1 MRVQLGPP
9 RRALKALATIVAGAV
24 FSQAA
29 AVPMATPAW
38 AATNPLP
45 RAYQVDSVVEVPD
58 VVDAGWD
65 LLALSADGGTAV
77 HLAPRGDDLPV
88 LVATTLSTGAQEVV
102 GLDLDN
108 EPVPQVVD
116 AAVSADG
123 RMVAFLAA
131 GANAAELHLPADADP
146 NIRWAIFVRDRLTRA
161 TTWVRTPDLG
171 VAASLHRLNGI
182 ALSADGTRLA
192 SAISLPLPEY
202 GGVSP
207 EGVLVATLAANE
219 PPQTRVIGPGDLVA
233 PGEDPATAEPRVK
246 DVALSGDGTV
256 VAVNAAGNNDP
267 VLLRF
272 NAATGER
279 LPGDRA
285 LTLAQATAWRPNL
298 DHTGRRTAL
307 GGAAG
312 VVIADLAAG
321 PSADVTLS
329 ALRTAPF
336 VSGDLD
342 MSFVEVATEA
352 AISADGS
359 TVKFV
364 WAGALW
370 TQPAQAGTP
379 AVLASPGL
387 DGRIADPTG
396 SEVLMYPDAVV
407 SPAMSADGT
416 VLAFLSGSTAFV
428 APRTEEPPTDE
439 TQPSHLYRS
448 VPADLPGPTWPD
460 GAALTT
466 EAGTT
471 TVAVS
476 WPAASGTT
484 ASYDVTVNGEVAAT
498 VAAPAT
504 QVVLSQLTPGSTVD
518 IGVVARDANGRASA
532 ALTATV
538 TLLTDAPP
546 GDAPLAAIAGPGARV
561 HLQWDASTVSGLT
574 GYRVLRNGTTLVD
587 LAADLTSYDDTA
599 VAADTD
605 YEYSIAALRG
615 DEQLQLTRAVQVRT
629 AKLIV
634 TEAASHLP
642 QIGTTPYV
650 AVGRDVTLA
659 ILGSPGFTGTAELTV
674 RTANEASTMVHVEL
688 AEQQAGQY
696 TGAWTIAEGTVEIV
710 AGTLRLADGAGGSE
724 DRPIAGLPARV
735 GGLLRGHV
743 DAPEGDADGVRVQLW
758 SDSTNMG
765 GLRQLTG
772 DADIE
777 IPVLPATDYL
787 LTSVRSDGKP
797 ATEPRT
803 VAVGQGEI
811 VTVDLAPSLPASVT
825 VTVVDAEGRFVP
837 NARLTVTGD
846 GTPQAT
852 VTDINGRASITGLDA
867 GSTTTVTTDL
877 PAAFLVS
884 RGILSQ
890 PTATVRLRPGD
901 NTVQLS
907 AVALPKVRLSGVTRT
922 EGGDPVRADIDVIQD
937 LHGMS
942 VNFRTRSAADGTWET
957 EVYAGLD
964 TPTRIQARGIVG
976 GSAEAELTVG
986 DAAPEAVLL
995 DLPKVL
1001 NRFRVTPTVRVKM
1014 LDAELTELPLD
1025 WRNAVHFGARLSWPG
1040 GESAVDEHVSVRAT
1054 EGTTLRLCVDGK
1066 ESGLPAGCTE
1076 AVLGTDTEVPMA
1088 VTLVEQARFTAHI
1101 VDASG
1106 VPVSGSMTV
1115 SVNDLE
1121 GKPQRKTTM
1130 NGPDVSISV
1139 PTAGKYILV
1148 IGTGT
1153 GSVQRVVEAT
1163 AGHITTLG
1171 TLTLTK
1177 SSIVDGSKSGITAV
1191 TDSVLPGGLAQ
1202 LRAEIHYRE
1211 PNVAGTARLTLPAGV
1226 TVPEDGVLLDGEV
1239 VPFTI
1244 EAGPANV
1251 LVVALPTT
1259 QARTLQVFARAPET
1273 AGAQLPFSLSVT
1285 AGSASELVGTA
1296 TVLCGYISLTA
1307 STASNTGRVPV
1318 SGRAPAGA
1326 TVVVRERGVEVARAV
1341 AGPGG
1346 LWQALI
1352 DLGTDGD
1359 EARHHLLQ
1367 AEAEVSG
1374 VLLQSTSVDVV
1385 VDPHAAV
1392 LLTVTMSQQGGRH
1405 VTFAATDGVA
1415 RFPFTFVPNTP
1426 LVVTARFSGPVTDV
1440 RAQVADR
1447 IGTMQPVPGQP
1458 DTWQTTLALGFDDLG
1473 DLSVTF
1479 TPVVERP
1486 ILPVPPMPTESL
1498 VDPDDV
1504 TLQEPEIDGASVSQT
1519 FTAPV
1524 PALGPQA
1531 RVTGQ
1536 LVVTKLDDYRPSA
1549 ADLARAKASG
1559 VYAYEVDLS
1568 ATPRDQVRRTGNL
1581 TVAASAVVDLATL
1594 HAGPE
1599 TPLTQSLGAV
1609 GFFAGPARAVFFWS
1623 FQFVTNADSF
1633 WSAGSE
1639 FVIDGKYA
1647 AIAKLQQMALAC
1659 ADTARS
1665 NYYHG
1670 RVELL
1675 MQAAAAMDVFGPSYT
1690 MAGLLLGPE
1699 TFGLATIAIWG
1710 IGWGMGKYME
1720 YRMNSDID
1728 RIKGEMMSDPECQYH
1743 SGNPEN
1749 PEDPEDPDSSDNP
1762 GLDRKDWQDPTADPT
1777 WIYDPSGVVYEGTAD
1792 RPVTGVTATLLTAPT
1807 ADGPWTVWH
1816 AEDFGQTN
1824 PLVTDEVGHYGW
1836 DVPEGWWK
1844 VVYTKDGYLTAE
1856 SRVLRVLPPHTD
1868 VDVNLVRASLATV
1881 ERVDVDG
1888 DGLTITF
1895 DQPMRAGQVLGGLL
1909 TVTTTDG
1916 APVGGQWA
1924 AVAAQPA
1931 PAGHPYA
1938 GEPLATAFRFT
1949 GERHRGEVVVTVDPS
1964 TQDHVGRAVLDG
1976 VQQTV
1981 AVDWTGPDSVAPQ
1994 VSVTGVAPSA
2004 IYSLGAVPTA
2014 GCMTT
2019 DEGSGVA
2026 TEAQVTI
2033 TGGNAAGVG
2042 QFTATCAGAVDR
2054 AGNVAAPVSVT
2065 YTVAYVFTGFDSPV
2079 SNGGVL
2085 NKANAGQNIPIK
2097 WRLTTASGAPVTNLT
2112 TAEITVTLLDCTSGR
2127 GFDEIEEYAA
2137 SASGLQNKGDGYYQV
2152 NWKTP
2157 KTYAGSCRTLSVDLG
2172 EGPAITHTASFQFK

>member
-1 MRVQLGPP
+1 MHVRLGPP
-9 RRALKALATIVAGAV
+9 KRALKALATIVAGAV
-24 FSQAA
+24 FSQVA
-29 AVPMATPAW
+29 AVPMAPPAW
-38 AATNPLP
+38 AATDPLP
-45 RAYQVDSVVEVPD
+45 RAYEVNRVVEVPD
-58 VVDAGWD
+58 VVDAGWN

-77 HLAPRGDDLPV
+77 HLVPHGDYFPL

-102 GLDLDN
+102 GLGLDD
-108 EPVPQVVD
+108 EEVPRVVA

-123 RMVAFLAA
+123 RFVAFLAA
-131 GANAAELHLPADADP
+131 GANAAELHLPDDADP
-146 NIRWAIFVRDRLTRA
+146 YTRQAIFVRDRVTRS

-171 VAASLHRLNGI
+171 VAASLHSLDGI
-182 ALSADGTRLA
+182 ALSADGRRLA
-192 SAISLPLPEY
+192 STISLPLPRY
-202 GGVSP
+202 DGMSRP
-207 EGVLVATLAANE
+207 EGVLVATLPANE
-219 PPQTRVIGPGDLVA
+219 PPQTRVIGPEDLVA
-233 PGEDPATAEPRVK
+233 ADEDPATAEPRVK
-246 DVALSGDGTV
+246 GVALSGDGTV
-256 VAVNAAGNNDP
+256 IAINATRNYDP

-272 NAATGER
+272 DAATGGR

-285 LTLAQATAWRPNL
+285 LTSAQASVWRPNL
-298 DHTGRRTAL
+298 DHEGRKTAL

-312 VVIADLAAG
+312 VVVADLGAG
-321 PSADVTLS
+321 PAADVTLS

-359 TVKFV
+359 TVEFV

-370 TQPAQAGTP
+370 TQPAQADRP

-396 SEVLMYPDAVV
+396 REVLIYPDAVV
-407 SPAMSADGT
+407 APAMSADGT

-428 APRTEEPPTDE
+428 APRTDEPPANE
-439 TQPSHLYRS
+439 TPPSYLYRS
-448 VPADLPGPTWPD
+448 VPANLPGPTWPD

-476 WPAASGTT
+476 WPAASATT
-484 ASYDVTVNGEVAAT
+484 VSYDVTVNGEVAAT
-498 VAAPAT
+498 VSAPAT
-504 QVVLSQLTPGSTVD
+504 QVVLSELTPGSTVTV
-518 IGVVARDANGRASA
+518 GVVARDAGGRASA

-538 TLLTDAPP
+538 TLLTDLPP
-546 GDAPLAAIAGPGARV
+546 GDAPLAVIAGPGARV
-561 HLQWDASTVSGLT
+561 HLQWDASTVAGLT

-587 LAADLTSYDDTA
+587 LAAEQTSYDDTA
-599 VAADTD
+599 VAADTE
-605 YEYSIAALRG
+605 YEYTVAALRG
-615 DEQLQLTRAVQVRT
+615 DEQLQLTRTVSVQT
-629 AKLIV
+629 PKLVV
-634 TEAASHLP
+634 TEAAAHLP
-642 QIGTTPYV
+642 PIGSTPYV

-659 ILGSPGFTGTAELTV
+659 IIGSPGFMGTAELIV
-674 RTANEASTMVHVEL
+674 RTANEASTTVHVPL
-688 AEQQAGQY
+688 VEQPAGQY

-710 AGTLRLADGAGGSE
+710 AGTLRLADGVGGGE
-724 DRPIAGLPARV
+724 EHPIAGLPARV

-743 DAPEGDADGVRVQLW
+743 DAPEGEADGVRVQLW
-758 SDSTNMG
+758 SDTTKMG

-772 DADIE
+772 DADID
-777 IPVLPATDYL
+777 IPVVPATDYL
-787 LTSVRSDGKP
+787 LTSVRSDGHP

-803 VAVGQGEI
+803 LAIGQGEI

-825 VTVVDAEGRFVP
+825 VTVVDASGRVVP
-837 NARLTVTGD
+837 DAPLTVTGA
-846 GTPQAT
+846 GTPRKV
-852 VTDINGRASITGLDA
+852 VTDRNGRALITGLDA

-877 PAAFLVS
+877 SAGFLVS
-884 RGILSQ
+884 RGISSQ
-890 PTATVRLRPGD
+890 PTTMVRLRPGD
-901 NTVQLS
+901 NPVELG
-907 AVALPKVRLSGVTRT
+907 AVALNKVRLSGVTRT
-922 EGGDPVRADIDVIQD
+922 EDGDPVRADIDVIQD

-942 VNFRTRSAADGTWET
+942 VHVRTRTAADGTWEA
-957 EVYAGLD
+957 EVFAGLG
-964 TPTRIQARGIVG
+964 TPTRIEARGIVG
-976 GSAEAELTVG
+976 GYAETALTVG
-986 DAAPEAVLL
+986 DAAPEAVRM
-995 DLPKVL
+995 DLPKVAS
-1001 NRFRVTPTVRVKM
+1001 RYSVTPTARVKM
-1014 LDAELTELPLD
+1014 LDAELTEMPLD
-1025 WRNAVHFGARLSWPG
+1025 WRNAVHFDARLTWPG
-1040 GESAVDEHVSVRAT
+1040 GEAAVDERVSVRAI
-1054 EGTTLRLCVDGK
+1054 EGTTLRLCVDGR

-1088 VTLVEQARFTAHI
+1088 VTLVEQARFTAHV
-1101 VDASG
+1101 VDAAG
-1106 VPVSGSMTV
+1106 APVSGAMAIQVT
-1115 SVNDLE
+1115 DLN
-1121 GKPQRKTTM
+1121 GAGSRRTTI

-1139 PTAGKYILV
+1139 PGEGTYVLV
-1148 IGTGT
+1148 ISAGNRWI
-1153 GSVQRVVEAT
+1153 QRVVQAT
-1163 AGHITTLG
+1163 AGNITALG
-1171 TLTLTK
+1171 TLPLAT
-1177 SSIVDGSKSGITAV
+1177 SSIVDGSKTGITAV
-1191 TDSVLPGGLAQ
+1191 TPAVLPGGLVQ
-1202 LRAEIHYRE
+1202 VRADIQYRW
-1211 PNVAGTARLTLPAGV
+1211 PDAAGTARLTLPAGV

-1251 LVVALPTT
+1251 LVVALPTA
-1259 QARTLQVFARAPET
+1259 QARTLQVFARAPEK
-1273 AGAQLPFSLSVT
+1273 AGAQLPFTLNVT

-1296 TVLCGYISLTA
+1296 TVLCGYVSLTA
-1307 STASNTGRVPV
+1307 NKASNTGRVPL

-1326 TVVVRERGVEVARAV
+1326 TVVVRERGVEVARV
-1341 AGPGG
+1341 PAGPGG
-1346 LWQALI
+1346 LWQALV

-1359 EARHHLLQ
+1359 DVRHHLLQ
-1367 AEAEVSG
+1367 AEAEVGG

-1392 LLTVTMSQQGGRH
+1392 LLTVTMSQQGGRS

-1415 RFPFTFVPNTP
+1415 RFPYTFVPNTP

-1447 IGTMQPVPGQP
+1447 IGTMQPVSGQP
-1458 DTWQTTLALGFDDLG
+1458 DTWQASLALGFGDLG

-1498 VDPDDV
+1498 VDPDEV
-1504 TLQEPEIDGASVSQT
+1504 TLEEPVVDGASVSQT

-1531 RVTGQ
+1531 RVTGR
-1536 LVVTKLDDYRPSA
+1536 LVVTKLDDYQPSA
-1549 ADLARAKASG
+1549 ADVARAKASG
-1559 VYAYEVDLS
+1559 VYAYEVDL
-1568 ATPRDQVRRTGNL
+1568 AMTPRDQIRRTGNL
-1581 TVAASAVVDLATL
+1581 AMTASAVIDLATL

-1599 TPLTQSLGAV
+1599 TPLTQSLGALN
-1609 GFFAGPARAVFFWS
+1609 FYTGPARAVFFWS
-1623 FQFVTNADSF
+1623 YQVATNGDAF

-1639 FVIDGKYA
+1639 FFVDGKYA
-1647 AIAKLQQMALAC
+1647 AVAKLQQMALAC
-1659 ADTARS
+1659 ADSARS

-1675 MQAAAAMDVFGPSYT
+1675 LQKAASMDVFTASYT
-1690 MAGLLLGPE
+1690 MAGLLLGPSS
-1699 TFGLATIAIWG
+1699 FGLATIAIWG

-1720 YRMNSDID
+1720 YQFNSDVD
-1728 RIKGEMMSDPECQYH
+1728 GLTAEMMSDPECEYSEDAQ
-1743 SGNPEN
+1743 NPEN
-1749 PEDPEDPDSSDNP
+1749 PENPESPDNP
-1762 GLDRKDWQDPTADPT
+1762 GLRRRDWQRRTAEPT
-1777 WIYDPSGVVYEGTAD
+1777 WIHDPSGIVYEGTAD

-1807 ADGPWTVWH
+1807 AEGPWTVWG

-1824 PLVTDEVGHYGW
+1824 PLLTDEIGHYGW

-1844 VVYTKDGYLTAE
+1844 VVYAKDGYVTAE

-1881 ERVDVDG
+1881 DQVEVDG

-1895 DQPMRAGQVLGGLL
+1895 DQPMRADQVLGGLL
-1909 TVTTTDG
+1909 TVATSDG
-1916 APVGGQWA
+1916 APVAGQWA
-1924 AVAAQPA
+1924 AVAPQPA
-1931 PAGHPYA
+1931 PAGHPHA
-1938 GEPLATAFRFT
+1938 GEPLATSFRFT

-1964 TQDHVGRAVLDG
+1964 AQDHVGRAVLDG

-1994 VSVTGVAPSA
+1994 VSVTGVTPSA

-2014 GCMTT
+2014 GCVTT

-2065 YTVAYVFTGFDSPV
+2065 YTVGYVFTGFAPPV

-2085 NKANAGQNIPIK
+2085 NQANAGQNIPIK
-2097 WRLTTASGAPVTNLT
+2097 WRLTTATGAPVTNLT
-2112 TAEITVTLLDCTSGR
+2112 TAEIMVALLDCASGR
-2127 GFDEIEEYAA
+2127 GVEEIEEYVA
-2137 SASGLQNKGDGYYQV
+2137 SASGLQNKGDGNYQL

-2157 KTYAGSCRTLSVDLG
+2157 KTYAASCRTLSVNLG